1 MLRQGARVIEDS
13 RRLRVG
19 PGSKSTAGHE
29 RSHADA
35 RLRDDTRGRDGRVR
49 QELAAGVG
57 RSLIIA
63 QIAAPALL
71 GHNHRLSKKSH
82 SLPIV
87 DERIIQTRGRSCG
100 GLSDPF
106 GRAAMH
112 DFIKRFAG
120 GVFFPDDVA
129 ILAAA
134 FDDAWTKLQASRA
147 SPFAEDAY
155 DAREILAKHIIMS
168 AQ

>member
-1 MLRQGARVIEDS
+1 MEVAAGLPPR
-13 RRLRVG
+13 
-19 PGSKSTAGHE
+19 GS
-29 RSHADA
+29 
-35 RLRDDTRGRDGRVR
+35 DGRVR

-63 QIAAPALL
+63 QIAAPAFL
-71 GHNHRLSKKSH
+71 GHNHRLKKSH

-87 DERIIQTRGRSCG
+87 DGRIIQTRGRSCG

-120 GVFFPDDVA
+120 GVFFPEEVE
-129 ILAAA
+129 ILVAA
-134 FDDAWTKLQASRA
+134 FDDAWAKLQSSRA
-147 SPFAEDAY
+147 PFAEEAY
-155 DAREILAKHIIMS
+155 APAAQEILAKHIIMA
-168 AQ
+168 AQRGERNPRQLTYDALFHLAWQLLSKELPA